1 MRNRSILAVLGFS
14 FLLGLSPLAA
24 DPVIHRG
31 IDVFTTA
38 PSRTYYDFGK
48 NPIPAGFFCERSKA
62 FTSRVALRGVP
73 LATEVPGA
81 LWNGD
86 TVIERLDDATFNA
99 KGVATTR
106 IRFRAL
112 SMASVAPIK
121 TGCGSFHVY
130 VTLAGPQRAT
140 TMKIRRTQEG
150 GGQFVAPLAVNARI
164 SFIPVKPAAT
174 KAARKLEITKS
185 FTFPANPI
193 PWSFSN
199 GVNSKQFASILVDT
213 NGDLTL
219 DTRLPSTSN
228 FLAGQ
233 QPDMSKVDEGLCPCP
248 VPITCH
254 TQYDEEHCTWPS
266 HCPLYEC
273 LE

>member
-1 MRNRSILAVLGFS
+1 VLGFS

-24 DPVIHRG
+24 DPAIQRG

-38 PSRTYYDFGK
+38 AGRTYYDFGQ
-48 NPIPAGFFCERSKA
+48 NPLPAGFFCARSKA

-73 LATEVPGA
+73 LATGVPGA

-86 TVIERLDDATFNA
+86 TVIERLDDAAFNA

-112 SMASVAPIK
+112 SMASVTPIK

-150 GGQFVAPLAVNARI
+150 GGKFAAPLAVNARI
-164 SFIPVKPAAT
+164 SFIPVKPATT
-174 KAARKLEITKS
+174 KGARKLEITKS

-193 PWSFSN
+193 PWRFAN
-199 GVNSKQFASILVDT
+199 GANSKQFASILVDT
-213 NGDLTL
+213 NGDLTP
-219 DTRLPSTSN
+219 DTHLPSTSN

-233 QPDMSKVDEGLCPCP
+233 SPDGMSKDLGDDCTCPL
-248 VPITCH
+248 VTCH
-254 TQYDEEHCTWPS
+254 SYADKEHCTWPS
-266 HCPLYEC
+266 HCALMDC
-273 LE
+273 S